1 MELWTWW
8 TECLR
13 AEVQPNQWME
23 HFGLVTDG
31 VRHLVLISIVAFLF
45 VQLMPIP
52 LLCMLIEFRY
62 EKWPQESKYSVEA

>member
-13 AEVQPNQWME
+13 PDVLPNQGLE

-31 VRHLVLISIVAFLF
+31 VRQLVLIGIMAFLF
-45 VQLMPIP
+45 FQLMPNP
-52 LLCMLIEFRY
+52 LLCMLIEFGS